1 MDIYVVFL
9 CSAFVLAPVKQET
22 LESTISLKEKQQCVK
37 IQIEKKKNYNQED
50 LQPERKH
57 TVQRIKKQ
65 FWTSQ
70 FFFTVIL
77 INLFGF
83 FLNILCVSILIL
95 NLNDS
100 TWKINFK
107 IPSIY
112 RVMVNI

>member
-70 FFFTVIL
+70 FFL
-77 INLFGF
+77 QL
-83 FLNILCVSILIL
+83 
-95 NLNDS
+95 
-100 TWKINFK
+100 
-107 IPSIY
+107 Y
-112 RVMVNI
+112 